1 MKVTVE
7 MDTYSRKPEP
17 YVIIETIIENE
28 QLINMSLPGKDNAG
42 KTTPSRVEILNRCSK
57 MSPAQ
62 SNTILRTFIIYTV
75 YINLRRSRDVF
86 VPSFVC
92 FVCYPRF
99 IQFALASFYADCP
112 HKRIIMKVYMEGKNM
127 QLELSR
133 FR

>member
-7 MDTYSRKPEP
+7 MDTAENQNH
-17 YVIIETIIENE
+17 VIIETIIENE

-42 KTTPSRVEILNRCSK
+42 QMTPSRVEILNRCRK
-57 MSPAQ
+57 MSSAQ

-75 YINLRRSRDVF
+75 YINLRRSRDAF